1 MSILYLN
8 KLAEHEQGD
17 FECRVIAGNQ
27 IEHVKFQVKYEAG
40 IKKLFYIKP

>member
-40 IKKLFYIKP
+40 IKNFF